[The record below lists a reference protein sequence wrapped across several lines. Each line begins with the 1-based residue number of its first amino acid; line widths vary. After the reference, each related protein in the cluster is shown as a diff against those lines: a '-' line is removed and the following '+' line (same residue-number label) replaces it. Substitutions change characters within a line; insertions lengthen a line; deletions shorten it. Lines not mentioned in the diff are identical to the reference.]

1 MNEGVNGAT
10 ANLSSKTTGA
20 SGYLPAAVPAHLPC
34 PGAPASVRTHHQPE
48 PELNIIMKNLVN
60 SFLTDGRQTNLL
72 RNGGVLAAAALLG
85 LATGCAHAR
94 EKSATRHAL
103 VHRAVVAPPGW
114 TVTGINLTNSASVNG
129 WGNFSVVAPGTN
141 AVGWFASLLGARPRV
156 YTDFEESWSDTSAG
170 GGTFVFTDPTA
181 SAVHFGHTNQTA
193 LGGSRG
199 TDIGSIQSVIT
210 TNAVNAIT
218 AGGSAAGGV
227 IGAAVKAA
235 Q

>member
-1 MNEGVNGAT
+1 M
-10 ANLSSKTTGA
+10 
-20 SGYLPAAVPAHLPC
+20 
-34 PGAPASVRTHHQPE
+34 
-48 PELNIIMKNLVN
+48 IMKNLVN
-60 SFLTDGRQTNLL
+60 SVLNHKRQSNVL
-72 RNGGVLAAAALLG
+72 RSGGVLAAVTLLG

-94 EKSATRHAL
+94 EKSATRHVL

-114 TVTGINLTNSASVNG
+114 TVTGINLTNSAAANG
-129 WGNFSVVAPGTN
+129 WVDFSVVAPGTN
-141 AVGWFASLLGARPRV
+141 AVGWFASLLGARLRV
-156 YTDFEESWSDTSAG
+156 YTDFAETWSDTSAG

-218 AGGSAAGGV
+218 AGGSAVGSV
-227 IGAAVKAA
+227 IGAAVKA

>member
-1 MNEGVNGAT
+1 MNEAVNGAT

-34 PGAPASVRTHHQPE
+34 PGAPASVRTNHQPE
-48 PELNIIMKNLVN
+48 TELNIIMKNLVN
-60 SFLTDGRQTNLL
+60 SVLTHGRQTNLL

-94 EKSATRHAL
+94 EKSATRHVL

-114 TVTGINLTNSASVNG
+114 TVTGINLTNSAAANG

-141 AVGWFASLLGARPRV
+141 AAGWFASLLGARPRV
-156 YTDFEESWSDTSAG
+156 YTDFAESWSDTSSG

-218 AGGSAAGGV
+218 AGGSAVGSV
-227 IGAAVKAA
+227 IGAAVKAP
-235 Q
+235 